1 MHYQTSPGEYVFAE
15 SFSSWNN
22 TAYRFTLERI
32 ENDQLVS
39 KISAESAVYD
49 TTKQS
54 WRLKKYFIR
63 EYNEDL
69 TDRIRSGRQLDT
81 VIDLSP
87 KDFYLTENTV
97 ETLTYSELNELIA
110 LQQMRGDANVKFA
123 LIEKNTRFAL
133 PFSAFILTIM
143 GVALSSKKRRGG
155 IGWNIGIGIALAF
168 TYILFL
174 RFSQMFVHTGA
185 LPPFIALWLPNLV
198 FTIIA
203 AFLYRIAPK

>member
-1 MHYQTSPGEYVFAE
+1 
-15 SFSSWNN
+15 
-22 TAYRFTLERI
+22 
-32 ENDQLVS
+32 
-39 KISAESAVYD
+39 
-49 TTKQS
+49 
-54 WRLKKYFIR
+54 
-63 EYNEDL
+63 
-69 TDRIRSGRQLDT
+69 
-81 VIDLSP
+81 
-87 KDFYLTENTV
+87 
-97 ETLTYSELNELIA
+97 
-110 LQQMRGDANVKFA
+110 MRGDANVKFA

-174 RFSQMFVHTGA
+174 RFSQMFVHTGT
-185 LPPFIALWLPNLV
+185 LPPGIALWLPNIV

>member
-1 MHYQTSPGEYVFAE
+1 M
-15 SFSSWNN
+15 
-22 TAYRFTLERI
+22 
-32 ENDQLVS
+32 
-39 KISAESAVYD
+39 
-49 TTKQS
+49 
-54 WRLKKYFIR
+54 
-63 EYNEDL
+63 
-69 TDRIRSGRQLDT
+69 
-81 VIDLSP
+81 
-87 KDFYLTENTV
+87 KDFYLTEKTV
-97 ETLTYSELNELIA
+97 ETLTYSELNDLIET
-110 LQQMRGDANVKFA
+110 QQMRGDANVKFA

-174 RFSQMFVHTGA
+174 RFSQMFVHAGV
-185 LPPFIALWLPNLV
+185 LPPAIALWLPNLV